1 MECLDT
7 LCGIWKALGKVAESP
22 LSRFCL
28 QKMTDQEENKAKQI
42 KNGVEILWNYL
53 NLHTTLKL
61 FKYVSHLF
69 LQIKHYGVNKTW
81 FSISVFTFIYIH
93 HIILSFI
100 IEVTTAE
107 LKLPDV
113 IYSVDIS
120 LKVKDDT

>member
-1 MECLDT
+1 MECLDA

-22 LSRFCL
+22 LSRFCI

-42 KNGVEILWNYL
+42 KNGLEILWNYL
-53 NLHTTLKL
+53 NLHTILKL

-69 LQIKHYGVNKTW
+69 LQIKHYGVNKTL
-81 FSISVFTFIYIH
+81 FSISIFIFIYIH

-107 LKLPDV
+107 
-113 IYSVDIS
+113 S
-120 LKVKDDT
+120 LSCLM